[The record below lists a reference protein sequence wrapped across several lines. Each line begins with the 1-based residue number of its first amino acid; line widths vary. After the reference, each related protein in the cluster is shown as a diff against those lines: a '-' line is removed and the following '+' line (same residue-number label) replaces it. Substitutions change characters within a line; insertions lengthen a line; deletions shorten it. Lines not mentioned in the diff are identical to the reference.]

1 MKDRTA
7 IAPVGRWWRGISW
20 PQWLSPRRWRL
31 GRWAGGRRA
40 RRKEREERLFHAVRR
55 LRRRNRRLR
64 TLVALDGLTGVANR
78 RALNER
84 LRAEWF
90 RARRGSYPLALLLV
104 DIDYFKAFNDRFGHL
119 AGDDALKNVA
129 RALMETARRPGD
141 LVARY
146 GGEEFAVLLPHTD
159 VPGAAL
165 VAESL
170 RRAVNHFSRRSA
182 PEGASLTVSVGVA
195 SWIPDGR
202 AAPLDL
208 LAATDQALYRA
219 KALGRNRVELDW
231 PSWGRPLRGG
241 VAPAV
246 A

>member
-1 MKDRTA
+1 
-7 IAPVGRWWRGISW
+7 
-20 PQWLSPRRWRL
+20 
-31 GRWAGGRRA
+31 
-40 RRKEREERLFHAVRR
+40 
-55 LRRRNRRLR
+55 
-64 TLVALDGLTGVANR
+64 
-78 RALNER
+78 
-84 LRAEWF
+84 
-90 RARRGSYPLALLLV
+90 LALLLV